1 MRSELAWSLIDPKP
15 VFLYDPKYDAH
26 ITIWNGVA
34 MTRTYAL
41 MIYSVFWCNIYP
53 SPSQKKAAWDEYI
66 RIYRSGGFK
75 TRDWDNII
83 NDIQPEQLHNRLS
96 AMMVIKDPMFLMRLK
111 NKYSAKDALSWF
123 LPSKEIVDKNI
134 KI

>member
-1 MRSELAWSLIDPKP
+1 M
-15 VFLYDPKYDAH
+15 H
-26 ITIWNGVA
+26 
-34 MTRTYAL
+34 
-41 MIYSVFWCNIYP
+41 P

-83 NDIQPEQLHNRLS
+83 NDIYPNQLFTKLMS
-96 AMMVIKDPMFLMRLK
+96 FMVARDQRFLANLK